1 MLAVT
6 LVASLLM
13 NILAGEGV
21 IWADEGVIWA
31 GEGKDKDF

>member
-31 GEGKDKDF
+31 GEGTGKDF